1 METLSGGN
9 QQKVVIGRW
18 LEFASKVLILEEPT
32 VGIDVGSK
40 AEIYAFL
47 VEVLKRGIS
56 VLMISTDFEEI
67 ANICHRALVF
77 NRGHIV
83 ADIPQEQLTVSQI
96 LHAAAGE

>member
-1 METLSGGN
+1 
-9 QQKVVIGRW
+9 
-18 LEFASKVLILEEPT
+18 
-32 VGIDVGSK
+32 
-40 AEIYAFL
+40 

-83 ADIPQEQLTVSQI
+83 ADIPQEQLTVAQI
-96 LHAAAGE
+96 LHAASGE